1 MLCSNKVY
9 TRSQDSDIRAWA
21 TRSRTASWPQIIIQ
35 LQLIRREGYMFETAM
50 EILPRHFLEI
60 LLDQKKISLRS
71 EP

>member
-1 MLCSNKVY
+1 MLCSNKVS

-21 TRSRTASWPQIIIQ
+21 TRSRTASWPPIIIQ
-35 LQLIRREGYMFETAM
+35 LQLIREGDMFETT
-50 EILPRHFLEI
+50 IEI